1 MDNITNIVED
11 YKNKIGTVVGTS
23 SWIKVDQNM
32 INDFASIT
40 MDNQF
45 IHISPE
51 RAAIETPFGSTIAH
65 GFLILSLSTKFYND
79 ALKSIPGEKMGINYG
94 FDKIR
99 FVSPVKCNDNI
110 RGVFELQ
117 NVKRKSDKEIL
128 FSYKLTTEVLGKD
141 KPALVCSW
149 LSLSTF

>member
-1 MDNITNIVED
+1 MDNITNIVGE
-11 YKNKIGTVVGTS
+11 YKNKIDTVVGIS
-23 SWIKVDQNM
+23 SWITIDQNM

-51 RAAIETPFGSTIAH
+51 RAVKETPFGSTIAH

-79 ALKSIPGEKMGINYG
+79 ALKRLPGEKMGINYG

-110 RGVFELQ
+110 RGIFELE
-117 NVKRKSDKEIL
+117 NVNQRSNKEIL
-128 FSYKLTTEVLGKD
+128 FSFKLTTEVLGKD
-141 KPALVCSW
+141 KPALVCNW
-149 LSLSTF
+149 LSLSVF

>member
-1 MDNITNIVED
+1 MTNIIKIVED
-11 YKNKIGTVVGTS
+11 YKNKIGNIVGTS
-23 SWIKVDQNM
+23 SWIKIDQDM

-45 IHISPE
+45 IHINPE
-51 RAAIETPFGSTIAH
+51 RAIKETPFGSTIAH

-79 ALKSIPGEKMGINYG
+79 ALKSLPGEKMGINYG

-110 RGVFELQ
+110 RGIFELQ
-117 NVKRKSDKEIL
+117 TVKQRSAKEIL
-128 FSYKLTTEVLGKD
+128 FSFKLTTEVLGKD

-149 LSLSTF
+149 LSLSVF

>member
-1 MDNITNIVED
+1 MDNITNIVGE
-11 YKNKIGTVVGTS
+11 YKNKIDTVVGIS
-23 SWIKVDQNM
+23 SWITIDQKM

-51 RAAIETPFGSTIAH
+51 RAVKETPFGSTIAH

-79 ALKSIPGEKMGINYG
+79 ALENLPGEKMGINYG

-110 RGVFELQ
+110 RGVFKLQ
-117 NVKRKSDKEIL
+117 NVKQRSDKEIL
-128 FSYKLTTEVLGKD
+128 FSFKLTTEVLGKD
-141 KPALVCSW
+141 KPALVCNW
-149 LSLSTF
+149 LSLSVF

>member
-1 MDNITNIVED
+1 MNNIINIVED
-11 YKNKIGTVVGTS
+11 YKSKIGNVVGIS
-23 SWIKVDQNM
+23 SWIKIDQDM

-51 RAAIETPFGSTIAH
+51 RAIKETPFGSTIAH
-65 GFLILSLSTKFYND
+65 GFLILSLSTKFHND
-79 ALKSIPGEKMGINYG
+79 ALKSLPGEKMGINYG
-94 FDKIR
+94 FDKMR
-99 FVSPVKCNDNI
+99 FISPVICNDNI

-117 NVKRKSDKEIL
+117 NVNQRSDKEIL
-128 FSYKLTTEVLGKD
+128 FCYKLTTEVLGKD

-149 LSLSTF
+149 LSLSVF

>member
-1 MDNITNIVED
+1 
-11 YKNKIGTVVGTS
+11 
-23 SWIKVDQNM
+23 M

-45 IHISPE
+45 IHINPE
-51 RAAIETPFGSTIAH
+51 RAIKETPFGSTIAH

-79 ALKSIPGEKMGINYG
+79 ALKSLPGEKMGINYG
-94 FDKIR
+94 FDRIR

-110 RGVFELQ
+110 RGIFELE
-117 NVKRKSDKEIL
+117 NVNQRSNKEIL
-128 FSYKLTTEVLGKD
+128 FSFKLTTEVLGKD

-149 LSLSTF
+149 LSLSVF

>member
-1 MDNITNIVED
+1 MDNITNLVED
-11 YKNKIGTVVGTS
+11 YKNKIGTVLGTS
-23 SWIKVDQNM
+23 GWITIDQNM

-45 IHISPE
+45 IHINPE
-51 RAAIETPFGSTIAH
+51 RAVKETPFGSTIAH

-79 ALKSIPGEKMGINYG
+79 AIKSLPGEKMGINYG

-117 NVKRKSDKEIL
+117 HVKQRSDKEIL
-128 FSYKLTTEVLGKD
+128 FGFKLTTEILRKD

-149 LSLSTF
+149 LSLSVF

>member
-1 MDNITNIVED
+1 MDNIINIVED
-11 YKNKIGTVVGTS
+11 YKDKIGDVVGTS
-23 SWIKVDQNM
+23 NWIKIDQDM
-32 INDFASIT
+32 INDFANIT

-45 IHISPE
+45 IHLSPK
-51 RAAIETPFGSTIAH
+51 RAVKETPFGSTIAH

-79 ALKSIPGEKMGINYG
+79 ALKSLPGEKIGINYG

-99 FVSPVKCNDNI
+99 FISPVKCNDSI

-117 NVKRKSDKEIL
+117 DVRQRSCKGVL
-128 FSYKLTTEVLGKD
+128 FKYKLTTEIMGKE

-149 LSLSTF
+149 LNLSIY

>member
-1 MDNITNIVED
+1 MDNITNLVQD
-11 YKNKIGTVVGTS
+11 YKNKIGTVLGTS
-23 SWIKVDQNM
+23 SWIKIDQNM

-45 IHISPE
+45 IHINPE
-51 RAAIETPFGSTIAH
+51 RAIKEAPFGSTIAH

-79 ALKSIPGEKMGINYG
+79 ALKSLPGEKMGINYG

-117 NVKRKSDKEIL
+117 HVKQRSGKEIL
-128 FSYKLTTEVLGKD
+128 FGFQLTTEILRKD

-149 LSLSTF
+149 LSLSVF

>member
-1 MDNITNIVED
+1 MDNIINIVED
-11 YKNKIGTVVGTS
+11 YKNKIGNVVGTS
-23 SWIKVDQNM
+23 SWIKIDQDM
-32 INDFASIT
+32 INDFANIT

-51 RAAIETPFGSTIAH
+51 RAVKETPFGSTIAH

-79 ALKSIPGEKMGINYG
+79 ALKSLPGEKMGINYG

-110 RGVFELQ
+110 RGVFKLQ
-117 NVKRKSDKEIL
+117 NVKQRSDKEIL

-149 LSLSTF
+149 LSLSAF